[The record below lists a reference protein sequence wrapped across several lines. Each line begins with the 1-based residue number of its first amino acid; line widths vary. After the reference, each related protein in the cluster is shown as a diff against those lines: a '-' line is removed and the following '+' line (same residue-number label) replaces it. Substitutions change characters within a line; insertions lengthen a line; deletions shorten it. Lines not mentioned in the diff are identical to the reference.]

1 MALFRCYISII
12 LLLNSLYL
20 IGFSFFFTTQV
31 DGIAEDLN
39 WEVFRQ
45 TLIEQAEQGV
55 DCKSLT

>member
-1 MALFRCYISII
+1 MLYIHH
-12 LLLNSLYL
+12 L
-20 IGFSFFFTTQV
+20 IAEFFITHWFSFFLTTQV